1 MVLGWPP
8 FKIVSGDPDFRKL
21 QYSSSNNTGNTSI
34 VKHTILEAPVFFIQ
48 QYW

>member
-1 MVLGWPP
+1 MSW
-8 FKIVSGDPDFRKL
+8 KAH
-21 QYSSSNNTGNTSI
+21 NTGNSSILHPAILVVQI

>member
-1 MVLGWPP
+1 MCFTILVLPVLLDEEDWTFP
-8 FKIVSGDPDFRKL
+8 
-21 QYSSSNNTGNTSI
+21 GNTSI